1 MLLTRSISSLVRD
14 VRYWKDDYAALY
26 AKKYG
31 THHPGGILWVDVGK
45 QWRTAQDITP
55 VLQKMLVSVYGADVE
70 RHLNENEEITPQL
83 VRDLLSCHPDIPMDR
98 CKGPLLVI

>member
-55 VLQKMLVSVYGADVE
+55 VFTKNAGVG
-70 RHLNENEEITPQL
+70 IWG
-83 VRDLLSCHPDIPMDR
+83 R
-98 CKGPLLVI
+98 CRTALE